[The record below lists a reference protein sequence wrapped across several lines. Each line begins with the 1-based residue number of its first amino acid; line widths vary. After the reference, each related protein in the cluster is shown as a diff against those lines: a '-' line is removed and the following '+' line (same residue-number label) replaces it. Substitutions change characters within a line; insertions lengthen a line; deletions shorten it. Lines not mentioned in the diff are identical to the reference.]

1 MSSFIKKPTCY
12 QSHTPSCIDLIW
24 TNRKHLFHLC
34 NTFETGLSD
43 HHKLI
48 STILKSGGFKGA
60 PIEKMCSFYKTFDVD
75 RFQEV
80 LKIKLENIKSKR
92 CGDFEAVF
100 LKELNNYAPLKKK
113 FLRHNN
119 NPFVAGVSQ
128 GYIYGFFHFNLF
140 INDLIFFI
148 QYCTLSNYADGNNVF
163 SMGKNR
169 DKIKNIV
176 FSDLRLVNDRFYGN
190 FMVLNPEKIHF
201 ISIGKNIETL
211 SFNDLAL
218 KNSKEVEI
226 LEITLERSMGFNT
239 HIKNICRKVGQ
250 KLSALLRIS
259 SYFDQGKKILLSKSM
274 IKSQFNYSLLV
285 LVYCSRQSNNLI
297 DRIHE
302 RVLRLTYRNKT
313 NKEFQHI
320 LRVKNEH
327 TIHQKNLQVL
337 LTEVC
342 IIVNGIAP
350 PILDLLFNFCTNI
363 HNIRNFQETFTK
375 NRKTV
380 KYGIE
385 TVMYQAPFLLANLQS
400 EYKNAKLIEEFKSKI
415 KTWKCDFCLCWLC

>member
-1 MSSFIKKPTCY
+1 
-12 QSHTPSCIDLIW
+12 
-24 TNRKHLFHLC
+24 
-34 NTFETGLSD
+34 
-43 HHKLI
+43 
-48 STILKSGGFKGA
+48 
-60 PIEKMCSFYKTFDVD
+60 MCSFYKTFDVD

-80 LKIKLENIKSKR
+80 LKIKLQNIKSKR

-128 GYIYGFFHFNLF
+128 VYIYGPFHFNLF
-140 INDLIFFI
+140 INLIFFI
-148 QYCTLSNYADGNNVF
+148 QYCTLSNYADGNNLF

-190 FMVLNPEKIHF
+190 FMVLNPEKVHF
-201 ISIGKNIETL
+201 ISIGKDIKTL

-239 HIKNICRKVGQ
+239 HIKNICRKAGQ

-274 IKSQFNYSLLV
+274 IKS
-285 LVYCSRQSNNLI
+285 RLI
-297 DRIHE
+297 
-302 RVLRLTYRNKT
+302 T
-313 NKEFQHI
+313 
-320 LRVKNEH
+320 
-327 TIHQKNLQVL
+327 
-337 LTEVC
+337 
-342 IIVNGIAP
+342 
-350 PILDLLFNFCTNI
+350 
-363 HNIRNFQETFTK
+363 
-375 NRKTV
+375 
-380 KYGIE
+380 
-385 TVMYQAPFLLANLQS
+385 
-400 EYKNAKLIEEFKSKI
+400 
-415 KTWKCDFCLCWLC
+415 LCWFWCTVQDSQIT